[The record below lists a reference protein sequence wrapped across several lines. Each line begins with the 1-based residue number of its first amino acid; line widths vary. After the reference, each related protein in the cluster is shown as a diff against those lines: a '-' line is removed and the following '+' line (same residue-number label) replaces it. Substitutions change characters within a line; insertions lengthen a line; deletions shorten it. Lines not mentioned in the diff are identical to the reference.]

1 MSKLKEKPPEGV
13 LVAIIQRLINFKLI
27 KGWMWVEKD
36 VMNHM
41 AKEQLKLEEKF
52 DQGVKAFN
60 LLRLEVQE
68 KENEAAVHEQQTKN
82 AVIQRD
88 AAEKRC
94 LDMDRV
100 VKDSLQMVEEK
111 ESEIELAA
119 SEILV
124 LKESQIEATALSKQ
138 LKEALDRWTS

>member
-1 MSKLKEKPPEGV
+1 MNKLREKPPEGV
-13 LVAIIQRLINFKLI
+13 LVAIVQRLINLKLI
-27 KGWMWVEKD
+27 KGWMLVEKD

-82 AVIQRD
+82 AVTQRD
-88 AAEKRC
+88 AAEERC
-94 LDMDRV
+94 TAMDLINQDL
-100 VKDSLQMVEEK
+100 VKKLEEK
-111 ESEIELAA
+111 ESK
-119 SEILV
+119 V
-124 LKESQIEATALSKQ
+124 LEKKIRGRK
-138 LKEALDRWTS
+138 K

>member
-1 MSKLKEKPPEGV
+1 MSNLKEKPPEGV
-13 LVAIIQRLINFKLI
+13 LVAIVQRLINLKLI
-27 KGWMWVEKD
+27 KWWMLVEKD

-68 KENEAAVHEQQTKN
+68 KQNEAAVHEQQTKN
-82 AVIQRD
+82 AVTQRD

-94 LDMDRV
+94 TAMDLINQDL
-100 VKDSLQMVEEK
+100 VKKLEEK
-111 ESEIELAA
+111 ESK
-119 SEILV
+119 V
-124 LKESQIEATALSKQ
+124 LEKKIRGRK
-138 LKEALDRWTS
+138 K